1 MGARSRRYLE
11 LPSLFDVVPEIK
23 PAIVLDI
30 TKGKDLAKAGMN
42 LAVESANRKE
52 KDWSKRC
59 WQLFLFWLRR
69 NVKRGQEF
77 MIEDFRSAMYEKDL
91 LIPPPSERS
100 YGFLSVR
107 AKGQWIEFVRT
118 DMVKNRRAHS
128 ARASVWRKI

>member
-1 MGARSRRYLE
+1 MGARSRRYLD

-23 PAIVLDI
+23 PAVVLDI
-30 TKGKDLAKAGMN
+30 TKGKELAKIGRE

-77 MIEDFRSAMYEKDL
+77 MIEEFRKHVYEYDL
-91 LIPPPSERS
+91 IEAPPSERAYS
-100 YGFLSVR
+100 FLSVR
-107 AKGQWIEFVRT
+107 AKDVWIEFVRV
-118 DMVKNRRAHS
+118 DFVKNRKAHR
-128 ARASVWRKI
+128 ARASVWRKK